1 MQLFFSHWLSV
12 LQESVKKLLGEI
24 YNYQVVN
31 TDSAAKDQLKGALFD
46 KLKEY
51 DNEKDKGQWGSNHM
65 KR

>member
-1 MQLFFSHWLSV
+1 LSV

-51 DNEKDKGQWGSNHM
+51 DNEYDKEQSGVN
-65 KR
+65 